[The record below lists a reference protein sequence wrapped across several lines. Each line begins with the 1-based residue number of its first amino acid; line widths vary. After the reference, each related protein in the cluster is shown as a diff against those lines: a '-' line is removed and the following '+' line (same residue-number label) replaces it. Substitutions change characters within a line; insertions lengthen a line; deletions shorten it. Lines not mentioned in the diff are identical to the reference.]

1 MSSAV
6 LDRFLRYVAFDTQS
20 DPASET
26 APSSAKQLK
35 LAEALVSELS
45 ALGVADAH
53 LGHGGIVYASL
64 PATPG
69 CEACPALGFSSHMD
83 TAPDASGLNV
93 NPQIRR
99 FDGRDVV
106 LNAEKH
112 IIFSV
117 ETFPEIKKYAGED
130 IIFTDGTT
138 LLGADDKAGIASIMT
153 TVEWLQQHPETPHAK
168 IYIAFTPDEEI
179 GRGTENLDYSAFAAQ
194 YAYTIDGGEIGG
206 LESETFNAASAVL
219 TVKGVGV
226 HTGSAKNKM
235 VNALR
240 CAAKFVASLPDD
252 MTPEHTEGYEGF
264 LHAHRMEGD
273 VVESRVTMLIR
284 DHDKTKFEAKK
295 AYLKK
300 HAEDLKAANPGAVI
314 ELTIKDT
321 YENMRPYLE
330 KAPKVLE
337 IAREAYRAVGLTPV
351 EEPIRGGTDGAVMS
365 AHGLPCPNVFTGGL
379 NYHGIFEYLPVKS
392 LEKAAEVTLEIAK
405 RSAQVR
411 SLQ

>member
-1 MSSAV
+1 MASAV
-6 LDRFLRYVAFDTQS
+6 LDRFLRYVSFDTAS
-20 DPASET
+20 DPTSDA

-45 ALGVADAH
+45 ALGVADAR
-53 LGHGGIVYASL
+53 LGKGGVVYASI
-64 PATPG
+64 PATAG
-69 CEACPALGFSSHMD
+69 CEDNPALGLSAHMD
-83 TAPDASGLNV
+83 TAPDASGKDVKPRVLYFN
-93 NPQIRR
+93 
-99 FDGRDVV
+99 GKDVV
-106 LNAEKH
+106 LNEEKG
-112 IIFSV
+112 IVFPV
-117 ETFPEIKKYAGED
+117 ATFPEILKYKGEE

-153 TVEWLQQHPETPHAK
+153 MVEYLVQHPETPHAK
-168 IYIAFTPDEEI
+168 IFIAFTPDEEI
-179 GRGTENLDYSAFAAQ
+179 GRGTENLDYEAFAAQ

-206 LESETFNAASAVL
+206 LESETFNAATAVL

-240 CAAKFVASLPDD
+240 CCAKFVASLPDD
-252 MTPEHTEGYEGF
+252 MTPEHTEGCEGF

-284 DHDKTKFEAKK
+284 DHDKVKFEAKK
-295 AYLKK
+295 AFLQT
-300 HAEDLKAANPGAVI
+300 HAQDLKAANPGAVI
-314 ELTIKDT
+314 TLDITDT

-330 KAPKVLE
+330 RAPKVLE
-337 IAREAYRAVGLTPV
+337 VAREAYRAVGLTPV

-379 NYHGIFEYLPVKS
+379 NYHGIFEYLPVNS

-405 RSAQVR
+405 RSAEVK
-411 SLQ
+411 SLS

>member
-1 MSSAV
+1 MASAV
-6 LDRFLRYVAFDTQS
+6 LDRFLRYVSFDTES
-20 DPASET
+20 DPTSDA

-35 LAEALVSELS
+35 LAKALVSEL
-45 ALGVADAH
+45 AELGVADAR
-53 LGHGGIVYASL
+53 LGKGGIVYASI

-69 CEACPALGFSSHMD
+69 CEANPAVGFSAHMD
-83 TAPDASGLNV
+83 TAPDASGKDVKPRILYFN
-93 NPQIRR
+93 
-99 FDGRDVV
+99 GKDVV
-106 LNAEKH
+106 LNEEKG
-112 IIFSV
+112 IVFPV
-117 ETFPEIKKYAGED
+117 ETFPEILKYKGES

-153 TVEWLQQHPETPHAK
+153 MVEYLAKHPETPHAK
-168 IYIAFTPDEEI
+168 IFIAFTPDEEI
-179 GRGTENLDYSAFAAQ
+179 GRGTENLDYAAFAAQ

-240 CAAKFVASLPDD
+240 CCAKFVASLPDD

-284 DHDKTKFEAKK
+284 DHDKVKFEAKK
-295 AYLKK
+295 AFLQT

-314 ELTIKDT
+314 TLDIKDT

-337 IAREAYRAVGLTPV
+337 VAREAYKAVGLTPV
-351 EEPIRGGTDGAVMS
+351 EKPIRGGTDGAVMS

-379 NYHGIFEYLPVKS
+379 NYHGIFEYLPVNS

-405 RSAQVR
+405 RSAEVK
-411 SLQ
+411 SLS